1 LAQSTKK
8 DEGKPQ
14 TMAMTALLEVKN
26 LHKRYGAVVVAD
38 DVGFSIEPRA
48 CIGLIGPNGAGKS
61 SLFDMLTGIVAAD
74 AGLILFEGRNILR
87 LAAHLRARLGI
98 VRAFQIPRPFTQL
111 SVYEN
116 VLTAASYGA
125 GLSGPTA
132 QRQAIEALAMTG
144 LLQQAEIAGGHLR
157 LLDRKRL
164 ELAKAIASNAK
175 LLLLDEIASGLT
187 EQEVIALVELIAGLK
202 ANHAIIWIEH
212 IPHALREVA
221 DRIMVLHFGR
231 KLLDDTPPRVL
242 TSPMIKEIYM
252 GLPADAA

>member
-1 LAQSTKK
+1 
-8 DEGKPQ
+8 
-14 TMAMTALLEVKN
+14 
-26 LHKRYGAVVVAD
+26 
-38 DVGFSIEPRA
+38 
-48 CIGLIGPNGAGKS
+48 
-61 SLFDMLTGIVAAD
+61 
-74 AGLILFEGRNILR
+74 
-87 LAAHLRARLGI
+87 
-98 VRAFQIPRPFTQL
+98 
-111 SVYEN
+111 
-116 VLTAASYGA
+116 
-125 GLSGPTA
+125 
-132 QRQAIEALAMTG
+132 
-144 LLQQAEIAGGHLR
+144 LQQAEIAGGHLR